1 MNSLYNYFN
10 CFKDK
15 KIIDNTNAIMVIDG
29 EFIVQ
34 IIYDKKIDNDFL
46 FTDEST
52 VKSITIRKY
61 KNDCN
66 GIVNELYSFLNLYY
80 LQTSKIPK
88 YFLNR
93 DSHNQ
98 NKLFFEINFSIDE
111 NLNPNDIISIL
122 STYKTKGIEQE
133 SNSFKIEDFQLSES
147 NDIGIVQSN
156 TKTRRLGYLKLIVEL
171 FESSNYFPITYLG
184 KRIETDSMLYNDAL
198 QEYGNR
204 MGDDKGLIKKTD
216 SGSSAKPYIELL
228 EELNLLT
235 QVNNS
240 YILTKQSKIY
250 FHLNKS
256 LKQKSDI
263 VDSNLFQLNLLDK
276 LFFFRQILVSDPL
289 YIWVIID
296 IIFIAQ
302 QPIGTMSIK
311 KLFVDYIK
319 NELDLNQRYSNNNAT
334 KRKIMELKTRISSW
348 KKPLTYLEHIVE
360 PRINWLVDLGILEL
374 KQESKEKRYY
384 FSNSGLNLINVLFE
398 IFDKTLN
405 KQLILQS
412 VINNHY
418 FYIFN
423 YIFDLN
429 KNNCDLDA
437 SKIDDYL
444 LEAFQVFRT
453 DAPNRIAASQGIDYV
468 CFKSFFEDNIIMEFE
483 EVKKH
488 LQKPNNRFSMDWFK
502 TENDGALYLK
512 K

>member
-1 MNSLYNYFN
+1 MNSLYNYINF
-10 CFKDK
+10 FKDK
-15 KIIDNTNAIMVIDG
+15 EIRNNTIEIVDG
-29 EFIVQ
+29 EFTVFVICDRKV
-34 IIYDKKIDNDFL
+34 DNDSL
-46 FTDEST
+46 FASEST
-52 VKSITIRKY
+52 VKNIVIKKY
-61 KNDCN
+61 KNDCR
-66 GIVNELYSFLNLYY
+66 GLVNELYFFLNLSY
-80 LQTSKIPK
+80 LQINKIPK
-88 YFLNR
+88 YSLSRGAN
-93 DSHNQ
+93 NQ
-98 NKLFFEINFSIDE
+98 DKVFFEVIFPVNED
-111 NLNPNDIISIL
+111 LNPNDIISII
-122 STYKTKGIEQE
+122 TAYKNERIEQIYH
-133 SNSFKIEDFQLSES
+133 SFRIEDSKFIEG

-198 QEYGNR
+198 YEYGSR

-250 FHLNKS
+250 FQLNK
-256 LKQKSDI
+256 LIKQKNDR
-263 VDSNLFQLNLLDK
+263 VDSNLFQLNQLDK

-289 YIWVIID
+289 YLWVILD
-296 IIFIAQ
+296 IIFIVQ

-319 NELDLNQRYSNNNAT
+319 NELDLNQQYSNNNAT

-348 KKPLTYLEHIVE
+348 KKPLTYLEHIIE

-374 KQESKEKRYY
+374 KTESKEKQY
-384 FSNSGLNLINVLFE
+384 FFSKSGLNLINVFSE
-398 IFDKTLN
+398 IFEKSLN
-405 KQLILQS
+405 KQLILRS
-412 VINNHY
+412 IIENHY

-429 KNNCDLDA
+429 KNNGDLDA
-437 SKIDDYL
+437 SKIDNYL
-444 LEAFQVFRT
+444 LEAFRIFKT

-483 EVKKH
+483 EAKKY